1 MQKKVGLGMEMQIAE
16 WVVQSGTAGLI
27 AWMWLTERRH
37 GRDRDEKLN
46 EAHQRIMSDVR
57 QIDQLVRTV
66 EQNAK
71 AATALELT
79 QRRLVDVLETMWG
92 LRRAADR
99 GRGPPNTDPSNRE
112 QAQPG
117 ETRLRRSS

>member
-1 MQKKVGLGMEMQIAE
+1 MEMQIAE
-16 WVVQSGTAGLI
+16 WVVQSGTAGII

-37 GRDRDEKLN
+37 GRERDEKIT

-66 EQNAK
+66 EQSTRAS
-71 AATALELT
+71 TALELT

-92 LRRAADR
+92 LRRAAER
-99 GRGPPNTDPSNRE
+99 GRSATKPEPTDHD
-112 QAQPG
+112 QPG